1 MPLDL
6 LAAAALCGLAPL
18 TVAVALA
25 RRLRVPIAVVAI
37 AAACYALNLLLQQP
51 VFLGLRP
58 VVGGLDPLLLV
69 ALLPAL
75 VYGVVEEVVRF
86 GSWRLP
92 VLRAHRTSDGALVAG
107 LAWGGAESLLFTAL
121 AVAGGQVPG
130 GLALFLLGRVFA
142 LAGHVA
148 FAHLSV
154 AAHRRSAWFLPV
166 AIVAHVVFD
175 ASVFGLQV
183 LLDPTSA
190 WPTVLFGVL
199 AAAAVAVTA
208 ALRRT
213 GDICAYPRAAT
224 DVRIT
229 S

>member
-58 VVGGLDPLLLV
+58 VVGGLDPSCSS
-69 ALLPAL
+69 PCS
-75 VYGVVEEVVRF
+75 RRW
-86 GSWRLP
+86 S
-92 VLRAHRTSDGALVAG
+92 
-107 LAWGGAESLLFTAL
+107 TASSRRSC
-121 AVAGGQVPG
+121 ASGAGGCRCCAPTAPPTARSSPDSPG
-130 GLALFLLGRVFA
+130 AGRSRCCSPRSRWPA
-142 LAGHVA
+142 GRSPAGSPCSCSGGCSLAGHVA

-190 WPTVLFGVL
+190 WPTVLFRVL